1 MRTLSQCKE
10 ATTVTLTEA
19 QPAVHG
25 ATTTTQTTLL
35 RHSSSS
41 LGNGNGADVK
51 EEENECLL
59 RRPKCEGV
67 SRMSAEF
74 EERFAQS
81 WEEISPNGETA
92 IKQSEVK
99 RALDLAGYRLPNHR
113 VRELLADL
121 KKRGQISGDQ
131 DISKEVFKE
140 ICRKEKLADNT
151 QDWKADNRQSLAVK
165 KEAQSHLGY
174 GYHVVTK
181 EEQRSIANWIN
192 SCFLGDQGHG
202 MAHILPLSD
211 DGSDLYSKVGD
222 GILFCRI
229 INLAVPD
236 TIDER
241 AVNQGAKLSVFKKH
255 ENLTVAINSAQ
266 AIGCTVV
273 NMDSHSMME
282 GTEHLVLGLLWQIIY
297 RFLFRNINLE
307 HVPGLVALLR
317 EDETIQ
323 DLLKMSPE
331 EILLRWVNY
340 QLEKAGSDQRVKNFG
355 KDISDSVAYTHLIHQ
370 ISPKESGVHKN
381 ALNKSD
387 LMERAEETLE
397 QADKIGCRD
406 FVRANDIVNGF
417 EKLNLPFV
425 ASLFNKYPAL
435 DEPEDLPELPDLL
448 GTREERMYMNWMNS
462 LGVNPQVNWLY
473 SDLTDGRILFQI
485 YEIIQPGIVDWK
497 KVSGTE
503 SRPFSKMGAKR
514 NLQVLANCNYAIEL
528 GRKLGFVLVGIEGND
543 IMTGVKTLT
552 LGLVWQLMRAYTLS
566 LLRKLSPDGSPIVET
581 EIIEWANQRLK
592 EGGRGVTIRHFQD
605 KANKT
610 ALPVINLIDAMRSGV
625 VNYDIVNPAP
635 VTDADLFSNAKY
647 AITLARMI
655 DAPVYALPE
664 DLTEVKHKMVMTVY
678 ASLMLVDMK

>member
-1 MRTLSQCKE
+1 
-10 ATTVTLTEA
+10 
-19 QPAVHG
+19 
-25 ATTTTQTTLL
+25 
-35 RHSSSS
+35 
-41 LGNGNGADVK
+41 
-51 EEENECLL
+51 
-59 RRPKCEGV
+59 
-67 SRMSAEF
+67 MSAEF

-99 RALDLAGYRLPNHR
+99 QALDLAGYRLPNHR
-113 VRELLADL
+113 VREILAEL
-121 KKRGQISGDQ
+121 KKGGKISGDE
-131 DISKEVFKE
+131 ISKEVFKE

-151 QDWKADNRQSLAVK
+151 QDWKTENRLSLAVK
-165 KEAQSHLGY
+165 KEQRAELGY

-192 SCFLGDQGHG
+192 SCFLADQDLDKG
-202 MAHILPLSD
+202 MEHILPLKD
-211 DGSDLYSKVGD
+211 DGSDLYSKVDD

-241 AVNQGAKLSVFKKH
+241 VVNKGPKMSVFKKH
-255 ENLTVAINSAQ
+255 ENLTVAITSAQ

-273 NMDSHSMME
+273 NMDSHAMME

-307 HVPGLVALLR
+307 HVPGLIALLR
-317 EDETIQ
+317 DGETIE

-340 QLEKAGSDQRVKNFG
+340 HLEKAGTDKRVNNFG

-381 ALNKSD
+381 ALGKSD

-435 DEPEDLPELPDLL
+435 DEPEELPELPDVL
-448 GTREERMYMNWMNS
+448 GTREERMFMNWMNS

-473 SDLTDGRILFQI
+473 SDLTDGLILFQI
-485 YEIIQPGIVDWK
+485 FDVIQPGIVNWDR
-497 KVSGTE
+497 VVGTD
-503 SRPFSKMGAKR
+503 SKPFSKMGAKKK
-514 NLQVLANCNYAIEL
+514 LQMLGNCNYAIEL
-528 GRKLGFVLVGIEGND
+528 GKKLGFSLVSVEGND
-543 IMTGVKTLT
+543 IYTGVKTLT

-566 LLRKLSPDGSPIVET
+566 LLRKLSPDGTPIVET
-581 EIIEWANQRLK
+581 EIIEWANQRLN

-605 KANKT
+605 KVNKT
-610 ALPVINLIDAMRSGV
+610 ALPVINLIDAMRPGT
-625 VNYDIVNPAP
+625 VNFDIVHPEP
-635 VTDADLFSNAKY
+635 KTDEELSSNAKY

-655 DAPVYALPE
+655 GAPVYALPE
-664 DLTEVKHKMVMTVY
+664 DLTEVKHKMVMTVF
-678 ASLMLVDMK
+678 ASLMLVDFA